1 MGRAEA
7 ETAIAL
13 YGTQILHLA
22 YSYLHNQA
30 DAEDVLQDAMVQLIC
45 RAPDFES
52 PEHTRAWL
60 LRVAI
65 NLCKNRLRAPWK
77 RWAPLPEDYP
87 GQGIPEESLDLFQA
101 VGALPVRY
109 REVVHLFY
117 YEDLT
122 TAEIAALLGEREEA
136 VRKRL
141 SRARAQ
147 LRDVLKERGEPD
159 GTL

>member
-1 MGRAEA
+1 MKKLMTCLACTALLAGSALPALAADLPVAPAVEEQTAEA
-7 ETAIAL
+7 EA
-13 YGTQILHLA
+13 
-22 YSYLHNQA
+22 QA
-30 DAEDVLQDAMVQLIC
+30 QPYMDNGVVML
-45 RAPDFES
+45 P
-52 PEHTRAWL
+52 
-60 LRVAI
+60 LR
-65 NLCKNRLRAPWK
+65 
-77 RWAPLPEDYP
+77 
-87 GQGIPEESLDLFQA
+87 A

>member
-1 MGRAEA
+1 MQKPPPG
-7 ETAIAL
+7 
-13 YGTQILHLA
+13 
-22 YSYLHNQA
+22 
-30 DAEDVLQDAMVQLIC
+30 
-45 RAPDFES
+45 
-52 PEHTRAWL
+52 
-60 LRVAI
+60 
-65 NLCKNRLRAPWK
+65 PWK

-87 GQGIPEESLDLFQA
+87 GQGIPEDSLALFQA

>member
-77 RWAPLPEDYP
+77 RWAPLPED
-87 GQGIPEESLDLFQA
+87 SLALFQA